1 MNLFKLATQSK
12 WYVGFLQ
19 PVVYEVIRTKELTRL
34 LDVGTGYGNLP
45 TMLLEKLP
53 GLKITATDNDIIKI
67 NQAIRTST
75 NMNIDYRHDSNAL
88 QMFDAESYDII
99 TFCSILFLLDE
110 QTRQTMLRNAIR
122 VLKPGGKIIVLT
134 PTGDGGMFDAFS
146 ESIQHNSSL
155 KELTYL
161 VWRLVTRVGA
171 KKWNS
176 TKWLASQIEKYH
188 TTYSSYTVFNE
199 HAVIEI
205 LTKKNI

>member
-1 MNLFKLATQSK
+1 MNLFKLATKSN

-19 PVVYEVIRTKELTRL
+19 PVVNEVTRTKQLTRL

-67 NQAIRTST
+67 NQAIRKSTS
-75 NMNIDYRHDSNAL
+75 MNIDYRHDSNAL

-110 QTRQTMLRNAIR
+110 QTRQTMLKNAIR

-134 PTGDGGMFDAFS
+134 PTGDGGVFDAFS

-171 KKWNS
+171 KRWNS
-176 TKWLASQIEKYH
+176 TKWLASQSEKYH
-188 TTYSSYTVFNE
+188 TTYSSYAVFNE
-199 HAVIEI
+199 HAVIKI
-205 LTKKNI
+205 LTKKYI